1 MIRAPAIAVAFTFPG
16 PLSQAIQYLKPE
28 TSTALKRRKGHGVGF
43 SAPEAQDRPSMHND
57 GFGEVKFWGFATS
70 NDLVGQ
76 MQQLLSHI

>member
-1 MIRAPAIAVAFTFPG
+1 MIRAPATVVGFTFPG

-28 TSTALKRRKGHGVGF
+28 TSIALKRRKRHGVGF

-57 GFGEVKFWGFATS
+57 GFGEVSCYVQK
-70 NDLVGQ
+70 DLVGQ